1 MTHFSSDS
9 PQPPHAAQVE
19 ALVHKLQA
27 RETHLNNLL
36 DFAPDS
42 IIGMD
47 AQGHVTD
54 WTPGAVRILGWTR
67 EEAVGRRLSD
77 LVIPPHHR
85 QAHEQGLRHFM
96 QTGEARMLNRIVET
110 EALHKDG
117 RVFPVELYIWSMPE
131 DGGVGFGASIRDLS
145 ERLRSQ
151 ESLRLSEERYRSVVE
166 HLGEG
171 MFVAKANR
179 VVFANHMASEIL
191 RIPNAGL
198 LGADPIDWIHPEDR
212 GVLLDLREQ
221 LARGQTTQASY
232 EARHIGQDGVVRWLN
247 IRPTPVEWEGGRA
260 TLTFFSE
267 ITESKNTQEA
277 LQRSEE
283 RYRAV
288 IEHVDSGMV
297 VLQGEHLVYANR
309 RASELAR
316 MDPDEILKVGF
327 LHRVHPEDH
336 AIIQERRRRRLA
348 GEEVPNRYEVRL
360 LFDDGSI
367 TWIELGV
374 SVVPWNGQPATIT
387 FFSDIT
393 ERRQMDMALHRSEER
408 YRAVVEH
415 SGEGMLVVQDGR
427 FVFVNNR
434 ATEITQVSRE
444 DLMREGYLHRIY
456 PDDRALVDERRRR
469 RLAGEEVPNRYEI
482 RLLMP
487 NQEVR
492 WIDIGVTVVP
502 WDGAPGTLTFFSDI
516 TERKKAEE
524 VLHRTSSEREAIL
537 QSALVGIVLA
547 VDRNHQWVNDKF
559 AEMVGYAREELI
571 GQSTLLV
578 YSDPSTW
585 ERWGEEQYAAL
596 RSHGTYT
603 TERPLKRRNGDVVW
617 VQMAGRCVRERDPD
631 SGVIWTFLDITGRI
645 QAEQRTRAALEQ
657 QKELNELRSRFVSMT
672 SHEFRTPLA
681 TILSSVEL
689 IKFYGDRLPPS
700 ELAEVLQT
708 IENGVHRMTRML
720 DRVLML
726 GKADA
731 HMLEFEPR
739 DMDLLALCH
748 TLVDEAL
755 AQQPDTRCTLV
766 KDFAMQTH
774 CGRYDDKLLRHIF
787 SNLLSNAIKYSPDGG
802 EVRFC
807 VGQRDGQLCLEV
819 SDQGI
824 GIPAEEIGHLFESF
838 HRASNVGNIPGTGL
852 GLAIVKNSVEL
863 HGGTLQ
869 VRSAPGAGTCFTVLL
884 PLQTPT
890 GA

>member
-1 MTHFSSDS
+1 MAEVVRH
-9 PQPPHAAQVE
+9 
-19 ALVHKLQA
+19 LQA

-42 IIGMD
+42 IIGMN
-47 AQGHVTD
+47 AEGRVTD
-54 WTPGAVRILGWTR
+54 WNPGAARILGWTR
-67 EEAVGRRLSD
+67 EEAMGQRLSD
-77 LVIPPHHR
+77 LVVPLQHR
-85 QAHEQGLRHFM
+85 EAHEQGLQRFLR
-96 QTGEARMLNRIVET
+96 TGEAHVLNRIVEI

-117 RVFPVELYIWSMPE
+117 HVFPIELFIWSMSE
-131 DGGVGFGASIRDLS
+131 EGGVGFGASVRDLS

-179 VVFANHMASEIL
+179 VVFANQQASEIL
-191 RIPNAGL
+191 RIPNEQL
-198 LGADPIDWIHPEDR
+198 LGADPIEWIFPDDR
-212 GVLLDLREQ
+212 QVLLELRER
-221 LARGQTTQASY
+221 LALGQQTLASY
-232 EARHIGQDGVVRWLN
+232 DARHIGRDGVVRWLR

-267 ITESKNTQEA
+267 VTESKNIQEA

-297 VLQGEHLVYANR
+297 VLQGEHLVYANP
-309 RASELAR
+309 RAAELAR
-316 MDPDEILKVGF
+316 MAPDEILKVGF

-348 GEEVPNRYEVRL
+348 GEEVPSRYEVRL
-360 LFDDGSI
+360 LFDDGSV

-393 ERRQMDMALHRSEER
+393 ERRNTLMALHRSEER

-444 DLMREGYLHRIY
+444 DLMREGYLHRIH
-456 PDDRALVDERRRR
+456 PDDRAMVDERRRR

-502 WDGAPGTLTFFSDI
+502 WDGTPGTLTFFSDI
-516 TERKKAEE
+516 TERKNAEE
-524 VLHRTSSEREAIL
+524 VLQRTSSEREAIL
-537 QSALVGIVLA
+537 QSALVGIVLS
-547 VDRNHQWVNDKF
+547 VDRKHQWINDKF
-559 AEMVGYAREELI
+559 AEMVGYTREELI

-578 YSDPSTW
+578 YSDPTTW
-585 ERWGEEQYAAL
+585 ERWGEEQFSAL
-596 RSHGTYT
+596 RTQGTYT
-603 TERPLKRRNGDVVW
+603 SERPLKRRNGDIVW
-617 VQMAGRCVRERDPD
+617 VQMAGRCVRDRDPD
-631 SGVIWTFLDITGRI
+631 SGIIWTFLDITGRI
-645 QAEQRTRAALEQ
+645 QAEQKTRAALEQ

-700 ELAEVLQT
+700 ELADVLQT

-731 HMLEFEPR
+731 QMLEYQPR
-739 DMDLLALCH
+739 ELDLLALCH
-748 TLVDEAL
+748 TLVEEAL
-755 AQQPDTRCTLV
+755 AQQPETACSVV
-766 KDFAMQTH
+766 KDFAPMPATGH
-774 CGRYDDKLLRHIF
+774 YDDKLLRHIF
-787 SNLLSNAIKYSPDGG
+787 SNLLSNAIKYSPAGG
-802 EVRFC
+802 EVRFR
-807 VGQRDGQLCLEV
+807 VAPQGDTLCLEV

-824 GIPAEEIGHLFESF
+824 GIPPEELGHLFESF

-863 HGGTLQ
+863 HGGKIQ
-869 VRSAPGAGTCFTVLL
+869 VRSTPGTGTCFTVHI
-884 PLQTPT
+884 PRGVTP
-890 GA
+890 